1 MKVLLF
7 LHSYDMEC
15 IEVWKPVAGYEG
27 RYEVSNYG
35 RVKSLNYDKTGKERL
50 MALVKHQNGRLFV
63 GLYKDGKQKALQ
75 VSRIV
80 GYAFIPNPFGL
91 PEINHKDENPENNCV
106 ENLEWCDKH
115 YNCNYGTRNERIV
128 DTRKKRNPDN
138 ECYRKTVETR
148 TSKGCSNAEKRI
160 VQYSLNGE
168 YIGIYNSVSE
178 AERATGIGR
187 SQIRRCSKGILKQ
200 TGGYRFEY
208 A

>member
-1 MKVLLF
+1 MEIKDIKGFEGKYAACSDGNIWSYWLKDIMSLQQ
-7 LHSYDMEC
+7 HS
-15 IEVWKPVAGYEG
+15 
-27 RYEVSNYG
+27 
-35 RVKSLNYDKTGKERL
+35 DK
-50 MALVKHQNGRLFV
+50 RLFV
-63 GLYKDGKQKALQ
+63 GLFKDGKQKKYQ
-75 VSRIV
+75 VARII
-80 GYAFIPNPFGL
+80 AETFIPNPLGL
-91 PEINHKDENPENNCV
+91 PEVNHRDEDVTNNSV
-106 ENLEWCDKH
+106 DNLEWCDRT